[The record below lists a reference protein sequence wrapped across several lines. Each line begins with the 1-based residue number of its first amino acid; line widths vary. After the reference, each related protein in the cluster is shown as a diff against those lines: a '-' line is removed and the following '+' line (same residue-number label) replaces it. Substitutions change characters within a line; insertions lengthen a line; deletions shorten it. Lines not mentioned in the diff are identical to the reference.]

1 MHKQAEMPT
10 ESVTLEQRVH
20 RRIQER
26 TAGQVRQLH
35 VMVADGRVVVA
46 GRTRSFYLKQLVVV
60 AALDALK
67 CQSLALALHID
78 VD

>member
-1 MHKQAEMPT
+1 MLEHVEMSSEP
-10 ESVTLEQRVH
+10 VTLEQRVH

-26 TAGQVRQLH
+26 TGSHVRKLR
-35 VMVADGRVVVA
+35 VVIADGRVVVA
-46 GRTRSFYLKQLVVV
+46 GQTRSYYAKQLVVV

-67 CQSLALALHID
+67 NQSHALAINID